1 MGKLVPVLSCISHKK
16 VRIIPLNGKEK
27 DLQKHRVKAYSSL
40 PQGTKLEAREAT
52 KERVKIVITRQ
63 QLELLLTSANKFQ
76 SGKVSVR
83 FCENLMKQCGKWHP
97 SLASIPEVPNL

>member
-1 MGKLVPVLSCISHKK
+1 M
-16 VRIIPLNGKEK
+16 
-27 DLQKHRVKAYSSL
+27 
-40 PQGTKLEAREAT
+40 
-52 KERVKIVITRQ
+52 KIVITRQ

-83 FCENLMKQCGKWHP
+83 FSENLMKQYGKWHP